1 MRANALKRKL
11 AAGETV
17 IGSIVYIPS
26 ARLAEIVSLIGFD
39 FIVIDM
45 EHGPIDIGVAED
57 MVRAA
62 ELNGATPIVR
72 ITHNSPHL
80 MLRALDIGAQGVH
93 VPDVNTVE
101 DARLAVES
109 SKYGPDGHRGLASVR
124 AADYGLKQPLGD
136 YAAAA
141 NRETMVIA
149 HIESE
154 RAIKNLDALL
164 AVDGID
170 VYYLGPE
177 DISNSLG
184 IPGQSKDPRVVTLV
198 EDAIRQISA
207 RGKVA
212 GCTGGDA
219 AGTRRYVE
227 LGARYIAC
235 HPIRFLAT
243 AARQFIAEVR
253 Q

>member
-39 FIVIDM
+39 FVVIDM

-62 ELNGATPIVR
+62 ELNGATPLVR

-101 DARLAVES
+101 DARLAVGEQQ
-109 SKYGPDGHRGLASVR
+109 VR
-124 AADYGLKQPLGD
+124 P
-136 YAAAA
+136 
-141 NRETMVIA
+141 RRT
-149 HIESE
+149 S
-154 RAIKNLDALL
+154 RA
-164 AVDGID
+164 G
-170 VYYLGPE
+170 
-177 DISNSLG
+177 
-184 IPGQSKDPRVVTLV
+184 R
-198 EDAIRQISA
+198 RA
-207 RGKVA
+207 R
-212 GCTGGDA
+212 
-219 AGTRRYVE
+219 RRLRAE
-227 LGARYIAC
+227 
-235 HPIRFLAT
+235 T
-243 AARQFIAEVR
+243 AARGLRCPPPTAR
-253 Q
+253 PW

>member
-1 MRANALKRKL
+1 
-11 AAGETV
+11 
-17 IGSIVYIPS
+17 
-26 ARLAEIVSLIGFD
+26 
-39 FIVIDM
+39 
-45 EHGPIDIGVAED
+45 
-57 MVRAA
+57 
-62 ELNGATPIVR
+62 
-72 ITHNSPHL
+72 
-80 MLRALDIGAQGVH
+80 
-93 VPDVNTVE
+93 
-101 DARLAVES
+101 
-109 SKYGPDGHRGLASVR
+109 
-124 AADYGLKQPLGD
+124 
-136 YAAAA
+136 
-141 NRETMVIA
+141 MVIA

-212 GCTGGDA
+212 GCTGADA

-235 HPIRFLAT
+235 HPIRFMAN

-253 Q
+253 G